1 MSQAS
6 SPTASPLTYGAAGVD
21 LDAADRAKSALG
33 PLLAAARDGNT
44 LSAMG
49 AFGGAYALP
58 QGLDEPVLVASA
70 DGVGT
75 KLKVAFASDRHD
87 TVGQDLVNHCV
98 NDVLVQGARPLFFLD
113 YLATG
118 DMKEEVVAQVVGGVA
133 RACRENRCALLGGET
148 AQMPDFYAAGEY
160 DLAGFVVGV
169 TERSRLLGAAST
181 AGAAPVANGPG
192 AASGPSAPRPPAP
205 GDRLIA
211 LPSSGLHTNGFT
223 LARAVVFERMG
234 LGATDAFPGERG
246 ASVADVL
253 LRVHRSYL
261 DPVSRLLDREPRRL
275 KAMAHV
281 TGGGIA
287 GNLPRVLPKGLG
299 ARIDCRS
306 WTVPNVFRV
315 LAEGGGVEADEMYKV
330 FNMGVGMILVVS
342 PEDAEAVLDL
352 MPDGSWALG
361 EVTVGASVELEGMA

>member
-1 MSQAS
+1 MSRSAF
-6 SPTASPLTYGAAGVD
+6 SPLTYDAAGVS
-21 LDAADRAKSALG
+21 LDAADRAKAALG
-33 PLLAAARDGNT
+33 PLLAAARDANT

-58 QGLDEPVLVASA
+58 KGLDEPVLVASA

-75 KLKVAFASDRHD
+75 KLKVAFAAGRHD

-98 NDVLVQGARPLFFLD
+98 NDILVQGARPLFFLD
-113 YLATG
+113 YLAVG
-118 DMKEEVVAQVVGGVA
+118 GMEEGVVAQVVGGVA

-169 TERSRLLGAAST
+169 AERGRLLGSDSAGGAGRPAS
-181 AGAAPVANGPG
+181 
-192 AASGPSAPRPPAP
+192 SAPAP

-223 LARAVVFERMG
+223 LARTIVFERMG
-234 LGATDAFPGERG
+234 LRVNDEFPGEGG
-246 ASVADVL
+246 ASAAEVL
-253 LRVHRSYL
+253 LRIHRSYL
-261 DPVSRLLDREPRRL
+261 DPVGKLLDGEFAAI
-275 KAMAHV
+275 KALAHV

-287 GNLPRVLPKGLG
+287 GNLPRALPPGLG

-315 LAEGGGVEADEMYKV
+315 LAQAGGVEAEEMYRV
-330 FNMGVGMILVVS
+330 FNMGVGMILVVER
-342 PEDAEAVLDL
+342 EDAKAALEAL
-352 MPDGSWALG
+352 PEGAWPLG
-361 EVTVGASVELEGMA
+361 EVVAGDSVALDGIA

>member
-1 MSQAS
+1 MNRVPF
-6 SPTASPLTYGAAGVD
+6 PTASPLTYGAAGVD

-33 PLLAAARDGNT
+33 PLLAAARDANT

-58 QGLDEPVLVASA
+58 KGLDEPVLVASA

-75 KLKVAFASDRHD
+75 KLKVAFGSGRHD

-118 DMKEEVVAQVVGGVA
+118 DMREEVVAQVVGGVA

-169 TERSRLLGAAST
+169 AERGRLLGNVSDAS
-181 AGAAPVANGPG
+181 A
-192 AASGPSAPRPPAP
+192 PAP

-234 LGATDAFPGERG
+234 LGATDPFPGEGG

-261 DPVSRLLDREPRRL
+261 DPVGRLLDGDPCRL

-287 GNLPRVLPKGLG
+287 GNLPRVLPEGLG

-315 LAEGGGVEADEMYKV
+315 LAEGGGVEAREMYKV

-342 PEDAEAVLDL
+342 PDDAEAVLDL
-352 MPDGSWALG
+352 MPEGAWPLG
-361 EVTVGASVELEGMA
+361 EVVAGASVELEGVA